1 MSYNEIEAAGTER
14 LAGVLAQCRALAHL
28 DLGFWP
34 ASGSGGGGGV
44 GAREEEEEEEPALLA
59 MASKLSG
66 KGGFKLRGVVMSL
79 VFI

>member
-1 MSYNEIEAAGTER
+1 M
-14 LAGVLAQCRALAHL
+14 LAQCRALAHL

-34 ASGSGGGGGV
+34 SFGGAGGGGV
-44 GAREEEEEEEPALLA
+44 GTREEEEEEPALLA

-79 VFI
+79 VLI